1 MAHVYS
7 DGFFSTVSETLV
19 VKLRLELLSGV
30 EEARRDA
37 QPDVQALAASAHKI
51 LLMENTSSK

>member
-1 MAHVYS
+1 M
-7 DGFFSTVSETLV
+7 SETLV

-51 LLMENTSSK
+51 LLMENTGSK